1 MFLIRCSLLSILSDH
16 GAELPKSVTGSMD
29 QVMIL
34 PGEMEGKASELELLI
49 NPPSPST
56 SGRFHPPSGH
66 VHITLFK
73 HASLSLLSMLVRE
86 ITEALK
92 PIESFLDI
100 MVFLKI
106 QTSHMFSAYIRYELK
121 RLNAVSAVSL
131 PTLGLAL
138 QGAWKVL
145 LNVLDGRAKY
155 KEVTAHGELSLQKL
169 DVDKEFEVLVQ
180 CPKIGDR
187 GRHGLLGI
195 KCILKLVKYKSPIE
209 KIREVCEQYH
219 LQKCLKDE
227 NLKRLMSI
235 TKRVGTESMLEE
247 MTPSEAK
254 QMWDEV
260 RETLCIE
267 DEDKLTSALELF
279 PEVADSVD
287 FYHFL
292 EEKQLTGKGD
302 MAFHPQLQLVTAQLL
317 HQEYDQKV
325 LNHLFAAFN
334 FILPFMNAEHDLQSL
349 MTEIMS
355 LDLKGGVI
363 QLETVRKNLELI
375 RLWFSRAEVSSL
387 GCSS

>member
-1 MFLIRCSLLSILSDH
+1 MSILSVY
-16 GAELPKSVTGSMD
+16 GAELPKDVTSSMD

-34 PGEMEGKASELELLI
+34 PGEMEGNESELELLI
-49 NPPSPST
+49 NPPLPST
-56 SGRFHPPSGH
+56 NRRFCPPNGD
-66 VHITLFK
+66 IRIKLLK
-73 HASLSLLSMLVRE
+73 LASLSQISMLVRK
-86 ITEALK
+86 ISGALK
-92 PIESFLDI
+92 PIEWFLDV
-100 MVFLKI
+100 MVFFKI
-106 QTSHMFSAYIRYELK
+106 QSSCMFNAYVTCELK

-131 PTLGLAL
+131 STLGLAL
-138 QGAWKVL
+138 LGAWKVL

-155 KEVTAHGELSLQKL
+155 KEVTAHGELSLHKL

-219 LQKCLKDE
+219 LKNCLKDE
-227 NLKRLMSI
+227 KFKRLMSI
-235 TKRVGTESMLEE
+235 TERVGTESMLEE

-292 EEKQLTGKGD
+292 EEKQFTGKGND
-302 MAFHPQLQLVTAQLL
+302 AFHSQFQLVTAQLQ
-317 HQEYDQKV
+317 HQEYDQNV

-334 FILPFMNAEHDLQSL
+334 FILPFMNAEHDLQNL
-349 MTEIMS
+349 MKEIMS

-363 QLETVRKNLELI
+363 QLETVKRNLELI
-375 RLWFSRAEVSSL
+375 RLCFSRAEVSS
-387 GCSS
+387 